1 MTECTTSSQKF
12 QADIFGNLGRR
23 KIRFDFNGGNV
34 SSDGGVLL
42 LRQVDRRLRLTE
54 RVSRIFTEHDRRRP
68 GSIRH
73 GARSMVAQRIFG
85 IACGYEDLNDHDT
98 LRHDIAWQT
107 AAGRSDTL
115 ASTPTLWRFENLA
128 DKRLCMALMKLQIE
142 MFVESFE
149 SAPEKVVLDFDNTD
163 DPVHGNQEG
172 RFFNG
177 YYDEYCF
184 LPLYVFS
191 GEKLVCSLL
200 QTSNRDGAKYA
211 GAVLK
216 MITRKLREKWPGVKI
231 IYRGDSG
238 FARKRHLYW
247 CERNNVDYII
257 GISKNNRLV
266 SEIFGDLCDA
276 ESEYARTGKKV
287 KKYRRFEYSADS
299 WHGIKRD
306 VIGKAEYGEHGG
318 NPRFIL
324 TTLPGDPRHLY
335 EDVHCA
341 RGNME
346 NRIKE
351 QQLYLFADRTS
362 ARKWW
367 SNQLRLQ
374 LSSFA
379 YVLFERMRN
388 RALKGTELA
397 RAQVSTIRLKLLKI
411 GAVIRRNTRSIYF
424 SLSSACPH
432 KEVFTRVADVFA
444 PG

>member
-1 MTECTTSSQKF
+1 
-12 QADIFGNLGRR
+12 
-23 KIRFDFNGGNV
+23 V

-42 LRQVDRRLRLTE
+42 LRQADMVLRLTE
-54 RVSRIFTEHDRRRP
+54 RVSRIFMEHDRRRP

-73 GARSMVAQRIFG
+73 GAKSMVAQRIFA

-107 AAGRSDTL
+107 AVGCLNTL

-128 DKRLCMALMKLQIE
+128 VKRLCMALMNLQIE
-142 MFVESFE
+142 IFIESFK
-149 SAPEKVVLDFDNTD
+149 SPPKKIVLDFDNTD

-216 MITRKLREKWPGVKI
+216 MITRKLREKWPSVKI

-257 GISKNNRLV
+257 GISKNNRLT
-266 SEIFGDLCDA
+266 SEISEDLCDA
-276 ESEYARTGKKV
+276 EYEYVKTGNKAKI
-287 KKYRRFEYSADS
+287 YRRFKYSANS
-299 WHGIKRD
+299 WHEIKRD
-306 VIGKAEYGEHGG
+306 VIGKAEYGEFGE

-324 TTLPGDPRHLY
+324 TTLSGDPQKLY
-335 EDVHCA
+335 EKTYCG
-341 RGNME
+341 RGSME

-362 ARKWW
+362 AHKWW
-367 SNQLRLQ
+367 INQLRLQ

-388 RALKGTELA
+388 LALKGTYLA

-424 SLSSACPH
+424 SLSSACPY
-432 KEVFTRVADVFA
+432 KEIFMKVADVFA